1 MKNLPKQLIEFTLEM
16 NNIAKRQTSQGHL
29 LLFLLSAV
37 SLLLSLSAQRW
48 LPEQFLRDSSLVN
61 ERVFGSVSGYADTFS
76 IVSELYKLLAIP
88 LNPSVLAFVQWGI
101 CIVPLLLISKIAVQ
115 PFGDYKTRMLRTYST
130 KTNLKCLHHAVQ
142 PPSTLRTWPVT
153 YAERSEAR

>member
-76 IVSELYKLLAIP
+76 IVSELYFS
-88 LNPSVLAFVQWGI
+88 LN
-101 CIVPLLLISKIAVQ
+101 
-115 PFGDYKTRMLRTYST
+115 
-130 KTNLKCLHHAVQ
+130 H
-142 PPSTLRTWPVT
+142 
-153 YAERSEAR
+153 